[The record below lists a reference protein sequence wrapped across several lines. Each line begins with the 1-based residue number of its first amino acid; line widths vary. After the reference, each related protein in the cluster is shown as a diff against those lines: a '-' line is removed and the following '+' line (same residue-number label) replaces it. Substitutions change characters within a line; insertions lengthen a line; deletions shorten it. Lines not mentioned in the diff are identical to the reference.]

1 MNHRKKRGFILIE
14 LIVVLLLITIIMGI
28 VAISFANF
36 LPSSKFDATVRTV
49 ISTIKHAR
57 ALSSIN
63 NETKTITIDIDS
75 KKFGIEG
82 IGSKDIPQ
90 DIGIKIIDPYF
101 GEIVHG
107 KYRFVVYNTGN
118 IDAGD
123 IILWNSSKSS
133 IIRIDPIIGAVIIKQ
148 NEKR

>member
-1 MNHRKKRGFILIE
+1 MQDRKKRGFILIE

-28 VAISFANF
+28 VTVFFANF
-36 LPSSKFDATVRTV
+36 LPSSKFDATVRT
-49 ISTIKHAR
+49 IASTIKHAR
-57 ALSSIN
+57 ALSKIN
-63 NETKTITIDIDS
+63 NETKIITIDIDS
-75 KKFGIEG
+75 RRFGIEG

-90 DIGIKIIDPYF
+90 GIGIKIIDPYY

-107 KYRFVVYNTGN
+107 KYRFIVYNTGN

-133 IIRIDPIIGAVIIKQ
+133 TIRIDPIIGAVVIKQ
-148 NEKR
+148 NEKS